1 VLAVGYNLTANPP
14 YWIIRNSWGTSWGLE
29 GYMHLEFGTDACAV
43 AEMTTSAII

>member
-1 VLAVGYNLTANPP
+1 LTANPP

-43 AEMTTSAII
+43 ADMTTSAII